1 MADNEDQ
8 SSTDESADQTP
19 TPEELQAAELAK
31 TRQALLVSAAMQQS
45 EAQLPNALPTRA
57 APIAPPPPPMTST
70 QPPPVA
76 PVAPPPPPGAPPQ
89 QPPGAPGYEFGR
101 GIGVL
106 RPPAAPPPPQPRMY
120 MGPASGPALNSFS
133 AGQGP
138 SNVNLMPPPAAMAP
152 QAQAAM
158 QSRLAAATGG
168 ESDPAALSRLQAA
181 DAPGSRTISVRSE
194 SPYSD
199 ASLANQRNAM
209 LYNAMKKFDAGD
221 RSPEVMAAAMGSA
234 APKMM
239 SADQRAALEERIR
252 HNKVTEAG
260 KPPSELVT
268 KTVGGKTYQLRNG
281 QWVHVPDVRN
291 TMDTETQTLS
301 PTGQVMET
309 KRTRH
314 SPVQAP
320 ATKTPA
326 VGEVRNGY
334 QFKGGDPSK
343 KENWEK
349 I

>member
-1 MADNEDQ
+1 MADDDYQSPDDERQDQ
-8 SSTDESADQTP
+8 GP
-19 TPEELQAAELAK
+19 TPDELQAAEQAK
-31 TRQALLVSAAMQQS
+31 TAQTLQLVQAMNQTVAP
-45 EAQLPNALPTRA
+45 LPATLPTQA
-57 APIAPPPPPMTST
+57 APVGAPPAPPMTGT
-70 QPPPVA
+70 QPPPVT
-76 PVAPPPPPGAPPQ
+76 PVAPPQ

-120 MGPASGPALNSFS
+120 MGPASGPALDSFS

-152 QAQAAM
+152 QAQSAM
-158 QSRLAAATGG
+158 QSRLAAGTGG

-268 KTVGGKTYQLRNG
+268 KVVGGKTYQLRNG

-334 QFKGGDPSK
+334 RFKGGDPSK
-343 KENWEK
+343 KENWEQ